1 MSDNDKP
8 INPADIRRAA
18 MDLLARREH
27 SLREL
32 RDKLKRRFPDDD
44 LLIQELERLRDEH
57 LQSDERF
64 AQSFARQRVLRGQ
77 GPLRIRQEMRQ
88 RGLSDSEIALAME
101 SLEVDWFELAAE
113 VLEKK
118 FGGIPA
124 DDMKDKARR
133 MRFMQYRGFSM
144 EHFQD
149 LLP

>member
-1 MSDNDKP
+1 MTELEQP

-32 RDKLKRRFPDDD
+32 RDKLKRRFPDPE
-44 LLIQELERLRDEH
+44 LLMQELERLRDEH
-57 LQSDERF
+57 LQSDTRF
-64 AQSFARQRVLRGQ
+64 AESFARQRLLRGQ

-88 RGLSDSEIALAME
+88 RGLSDAEISAALEA
-101 SLEVDWFELAAE
+101 LDVDWFELAAE

-118 FGGIPA
+118 FGGLPA
-124 DDMKDKARR
+124 EDLKERARR
-133 MRFMQYRGFSM
+133 GRFMQYRGFSL

-149 LLP
+149 LLS